1 MIKHSIS
8 LTPNQHGLW
17 FVVNRGRIW
26 VNAARQIP
34 QGNLSALTLSAE
46 PEQICRLGELAG
58 QDAYLLI
65 NHDHIADDDEW
76 VSPRD
81 LLSEGEQIFH
91 LAARA
96 VQVALFLQTHR
107 FCGQCGSAMSL
118 VSWELAALCNKCG
131 HRCYPRIAPC
141 VLVGIV
147 KDDKILLAR
156 SSRHRPGFFS
166 ILAGFVESAETLE
179 QAAVREVKEEV
190 GVDIANLR
198 YVGSQ
203 PWPFPQSCMI
213 GFTATSDDTVPLNV
227 DTNELVSARWFKKS
241 DVALAAT
248 VEGATMQLPV
258 AEAALKNDP
267 TLPLLIPPKGVIA
280 RKLIDKWLV
289 D

>member
-1 MIKHSIS
+1 MIKHSIN

-34 QGNLSALTLSAE
+34 HGTLSTVTLSAE

-58 QDAYLLI
+58 QNVYLLV
-65 NHDHIADDDEW
+65 NHDHIADENDW

-81 LLSEGEQIFH
+81 LLSAGEQIFH

-141 VLVGIV
+141 VLVGII
-147 KDDKILLAR
+147 KDKQILLAR
-156 SSRHRPGFFS
+156 SSRHRKGFFS

-179 QAAVREVKEEV
+179 QAAAREVKEEV
-190 GVDIANLR
+190 GVDITNLR

-203 PWPFPQSCMI
+203 PWPFPHSLMT
-213 GFTATSDDTVPLNV
+213 GFIADYAGGDIVCQPQEIEEAYWC
-227 DTNELVSARWFKKS
+227 D
-241 DVALAAT
+241 LA
-248 VEGATMQLPV
+248 
-258 AEAALKNDP
+258 
-267 TLPLLIPPKGVIA
+267 TLPEVPPIQTLSGQIIYQLQQIA
-280 RKLIDKWLV
+280 GR
-289 D
+289 

>member
-1 MIKHSIS
+1 MIKHSINIM
-8 LTPNQHGLW
+8 PQHHGLW
-17 FVVNRGRIW
+17 FIVNRGRLW
-26 VNAARQIP
+26 LNDARQIP
-34 QGNLSALTLSAE
+34 LGKYSELTLSAE
-46 PEQICRLGELAG
+46 PEQICLLGQYNG
-58 QDAYLLI
+58 TSAYLLI
-65 NHDHIADDDEW
+65 NHDHIANDADW
-76 VSPRD
+76 VSPRE
-81 LLSEGEQIFH
+81 LLTTGEELFQ

-156 SSRHRPGFFS
+156 SSRHRSGFFS

-190 GVDIANLR
+190 GVDITNLR

-203 PWPFPQSCMI
+203 PWPFPHSLMT
-213 GFTATSDDTVPLNV
+213 GFIADYAGGDIVCQPQEIEEAHWFSLSDLPDVPP
-227 DTNELVSARWFKKS
+227 
-241 DVALAAT
+241 
-248 VEGATMQLPV
+248 VETLSGQIIHQLQ
-258 AEAALKNDP
+258 KMSG
-267 TLPLLIPPKGVIA
+267 K
-280 RKLIDKWLV
+280 
-289 D
+289 

>member
-91 LAARA
+91 FAARA

-147 KDDKILLAR
+147 KDKQILLAR
-156 SSRHRPGFFS
+156 SSRHRKGFFS

-190 GVDIANLR
+190 GVDITNLR

-203 PWPFPQSCMI
+203 PWPFPHSLMT
-213 GFTATSDDTVPLNV
+213 GFIADYAGGDIVCQPQ
-227 DTNELVSARWFKKS
+227 EIEEAHWF
-241 DVALAAT
+241 DLAALPEVPPIQT
-248 VEGATMQLPV
+248 LSGQIIYQLQQ
-258 AEAALKNDP
+258 
-267 TLPLLIPPKGVIA
+267 IA
-280 RKLIDKWLV
+280 GE
-289 D
+289 

>member
-8 LTPNQHGLW
+8 LTPSQHGLW

-34 QGNLSALTLSAE
+34 QGKLSALTLSAE
-46 PEQICRLGELAG
+46 PEQICQLGELAG
-58 QDAYLLI
+58 QNVYLLI
-65 NHDHIADDDEW
+65 NHDHIADENEW
-76 VSPRD
+76 VSARD
-81 LLSEGEQIFH
+81 LLSEGEQLFH

-141 VLVGIV
+141 VLVGII
-147 KDDKILLAR
+147 KDKQILLAR
-156 SSRHRPGFFS
+156 SSRHRKGFFS

-190 GVDIANLR
+190 GVDITNLR

-203 PWPFPQSCMI
+203 PWPFPHSLMT
-213 GFTATSDDTVPLNV
+213 GFIADYAGGDIVCQPQEIEEAYWFDLASLPEVPPIQTL
-227 DTNELVSARWFKKS
+227 S
-241 DVALAAT
+241 
-248 VEGATMQLPV
+248 GQIIQQLQQ
-258 AEAALKNDP
+258 
-267 TLPLLIPPKGVIA
+267 IA
-280 RKLIDKWLV
+280 GK
-289 D
+289 